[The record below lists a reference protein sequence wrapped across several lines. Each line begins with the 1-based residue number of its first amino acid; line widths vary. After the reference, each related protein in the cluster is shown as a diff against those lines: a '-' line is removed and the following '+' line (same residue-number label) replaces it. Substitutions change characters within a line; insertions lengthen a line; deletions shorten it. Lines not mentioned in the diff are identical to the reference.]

1 MSEID
6 LSTPIQS
13 PPSIEVRITPEEV
26 LASVQEARS
35 GRALTALQRRYIDLG
50 LIDIP
55 TEEAIKQ
62 RRKEVRRQK
71 SRLDLGKHLRLRRR
85 RLVLISAI
93 RSRGRISGRCSS
105 RRHPGSRRRTQACR
119 LFRER

>member
-26 LASVQEARS
+26 LTSVQEARS

-62 RRKEVRRQK
+62 RRKEVRRLMTK
-71 SRLDLGKHLRLRRR
+71 TRKVTWIWANVYGYGDNDLF
-85 RLVLISAI
+85 
-93 RSRGRISGRCSS
+93 SS
-105 RRHPGSRRRTQACR
+105 PVVAEKRQP
-119 LFRER
+119 F

>member
-50 LIDIP
+50 LVDIP
-55 TEEAIKQ
+55 TE
-62 RRKEVRRQK
+62 
-71 SRLDLGKHLRLRRR
+71 
-85 RLVLISAI
+85 
-93 RSRGRISGRCSS
+93 
-105 RRHPGSRRRTQACR
+105 
-119 LFRER
+119 

>member
-13 PPSIEVRITPEEV
+13 PLSIEVRITHEEV

-35 GRALTALQRRYIDLG
+35 GMALTALQRRYIDLG
-50 LIDIP
+50 LVDIS

-62 RRKEVRRQK
+62 RRKEVRRLMTK
-71 SRLDLGKHLRLRRR
+71 SRKVAWIWANVYGYGEDDLFSSPIYDPKAAYLVVVQAGVI
-85 RLVLISAI
+85 LVLDE
-93 RSRGRISGRCSS
+93 
-105 RRHPGSRRRTQACR
+105 
-119 LFRER
+119 ERKRVA